1 VSGQLTNGLRL
12 ALDQLQAMVQSYRTR
27 HPMPNWCQQRIW
39 QDASRE
45 LWYAGF
51 SPDYASPALELYEH
65 EQREAARSDSSA
77 TTSTTEEA

>member
-1 VSGQLTNGLRL
+1 MTHLTDGLRL
-12 ALDQLQAMVQSYRTR
+12 ALDHLQEMVQTYRTR
-27 HPMPNWCQQRIW
+27 HPMPNWRQQLVW

-51 SPDYASPALELYEH
+51 SPDYAWLALELYER
-65 EQREAARSDSSA
+65 EQREAARSDESA